1 MSDRLTQFT
10 KVKKLKLILAILILL
25 FLTPSV
31 ALAQTYSFSIPK
43 ADVNVY
49 WNEDGSSSIDYVFEF
64 TNDSFASPI
73 DFVDIG
79 VPNSN
84 YDLNS
89 VVADVNGQV
98 IHDIEK
104 SPYVDPGIALGLGS
118 NAIQPGET
126 GQVHVNIGRVDR
138 VLYPDDTD
146 KNYASGVFIPTWFDS
161 SFVHGN
167 TDLTVTFHLP
177 PGVKPEEPRWHAAP
191 SGWPSEPVT
200 GVDEQGRITY
210 TWQNPNAIAYAQYTF
225 GSSFPVNYVP
235 ENTIVR
241 PNPFAGLIAA
251 VSSLALPLLC
261 IGLIAFFIYSA
272 VTADRKRKMKY
283 LPPKI
288 SIEGHGIK
296 RGLTAVEAGILMEQP
311 MDKVLTMILFSVIKK
326 NAAQVKTRDPLELEL
341 IEPQPEGLHA
351 YEQDFLTGFSA
362 PLGAARRKALQKTMV
377 ELVRSVGEKM
387 KGFSRRETIAYY
399 RDIAERAWSQVEAAD
414 TPEVKSEKFDEVME
428 WTMLDKEY
436 EDRTKEVFHQGP
448 VFVPMWWPRY
458 DPSFGRPS
466 SAPTGLPTSTQIPAG
481 GPRPS
486 LPHLPGAD
494 FAASMATSVQSF
506 SSKVVGNITEFTSG
520 ITNVTNPP
528 PKPTSS
534 GKSFGGSGGG
544 GHSCACA
551 CACAGCACACAG
563 GGR

>member
-1 MSDRLTQFT
+1 MSGKSHHPSKINRL
-10 KVKKLKLILAILILL
+10 KYLLAFVALL
-25 FLTPSV
+25 FLTPGI
-31 ALAQTYSFSIPK
+31 ALAQTYSFSLPQET
-43 ADVNVY
+43 VNVY
-49 WNEDGSSSIDYVFEF
+49 WNEDGTSSIDYLFIF

-73 DFVDIG
+73 DYVDVG
-79 VPNSN
+79 VPNKN

-89 VVADVNGQV
+89 VVADVEGQV
-98 IHDIEK
+98 INDIEE
-104 SPYVDPGIALGLGS
+104 SPYVDPGIAVGLGS
-118 NAIQPGET
+118 NAIQPGKT
-126 GQVHVNIGRVDR
+126 GQVHVNIGRVER

-146 KNYASGVFIPTWFDS
+146 DTYASGEFIPTWFDS

-167 TDLTVTFHLP
+167 TNLTVIFHLP
-177 PGVKPEEPRWHAAP
+177 PGVQPEQPRWHTAP
-191 SGWPSEPVT
+191 SGWPSEPVA
-200 GVDEQGRITY
+200 GIDDQNRITY
-210 TWQNPNAIAYAQYTF
+210 TWHNPNAVGYAQYTF
-225 GSSFPVNYVP
+225 GASFPAQYVP
-235 ENTIVR
+235 KNAIVR

-251 VSSLALPLLC
+251 LSTLAIPLLC
-261 IGLIAFFIYSA
+261 IGMVVFFIYWA

-311 MDKVLTMILFSVIKK
+311 MDKILTMILFSVLKK

-341 IEPQPEGLHA
+341 IEPLPEGLNA
-351 YEQDFLTGFSA
+351 YEKDFLAGFSA
-362 PLGAARRKALQKTMV
+362 SQGAPRRKALQKTMV
-377 ELVRSVGEKM
+377 DLVKSVGDKM
-387 KGFSRRETIAYY
+387 KGFSRRETVAYY
-399 RDIAERAWSQVEAAD
+399 RDITARAWTQVEAAD

-428 WTMLDKEY
+428 WTMLDHEY
-436 EDRTKEVFHQGP
+436 EDRTKEVFRQGP

-458 DPSFGRPS
+458 DPSYGRSGPG
-466 SAPTGLPTSTQIPAG
+466 PIGLPTTGRAPG
-481 GPRPS
+481 GSPGPS
-486 LPHLPGAD
+486 LPHLPGAE
-494 FAASMATSVQSF
+494 FAASMATGVQNF

-520 ITNVTNPP
+520 ITNITNPP

-534 GKSFGGSGGG
+534 GRSFGGGGSG